1 MVAWLRLCRA
11 DIYFNAPE
19 LITPPPG
26 VSRRQGISRSQ
37 LLSSWSRVWIY
48 MLAGRAPHKSKL
60 VVWALSGAAGR
71 ANRHRAGAGA
81 GIYRHRADRPAP
93 APGTG
98 LVSFTV
104 ASSVGTTEAHQW
116 AHQRHQREVSS
127 HQLVVSD
134 TQWGHPVTPSH
145 PDLQSQSGNG
155 DIKRWDPLTQW

>member
-1 MVAWLRLCRA
+1 MPQSWSPPL
-11 DIYFNAPE
+11 
-19 LITPPPG
+19 PPG

-60 VVWALSGAAGR
+60 VVWALSGPGPGQPAQSCCWPGYTGIGR
-71 ANRHRAGAGA
+71 AAPPGHGAS
-81 GIYRHRADRPAP
+81 
-93 APGTG
+93 

-104 ASSVGTTEAHQW
+104 ASSAGTDNSNQW
-116 AHQRHQREVSS
+116 SASRPEVSS

-134 TQWGHPVTPSH
+134 NLWGHCSDTQR
-145 PDLQSQSGNG
+145 DLHGPRVLSGNG